1 MRVFTR
7 VVERRSFTL
16 TAQDLGL
23 PRSTV
28 TDAIKQIEARL
39 GVRLLQRTTRHVS
52 PTLDGEAYYRRCISL
67 MADLDDA
74 ESAFAGAKPKGLLR
88 VDVQGTL
95 ARHFIVPN
103 LPAFFAEYPEIEVSM
118 SEGERWIDL
127 IREGVDCVLR
137 FGSLPDSD
145 LVARRVVTLER
156 LTCAAP
162 DYLKRFGTPVNLES
176 LEGHRMIGLRSLSTG
191 NVRPLEFVVAGTTRN
206 LTLPSPMS
214 VTGTESYLATARLGL
229 GLVQIPRFH
238 GEDDL
243 QRGTLVP
250 VLTDCPPPSVP
261 VSLLYPRNRQL
272 SARVRVFLDWAARE
286 FAVRGGSQDR
296 KAL

>member
-28 TDAIKQIEARL
+28 TDAIKQLEARL

-137 FGSLPDSD
+137 FGNLPDSD

-191 NVRPLEFVVAGTTRN
+191 SVRPLEFVVAGTTRN

-296 KAL
+296 KAA